1 MAKDS
6 DRQTSDSNNSS
17 AGLIVTALQSH
28 FRAKRD
34 EAIANLSVFV
44 NRPAGVGEHNN
55 LLKECIELV
64 NQVSSA
70 EESLRTVQQLFA
82 PTPAGRGD

>member
-1 MAKDS
+1 MAKDT
-6 DRQTSDSNNSS
+6 DRQVTDNSS

-34 EAIANLSVFV
+34 EAVANLSIFV
-44 NRPAGVGEHNN
+44 NRAAGVGEHNN

-70 EESLRTVQQLFA
+70 EEGLRTVQQLFA

>member
-6 DRQTSDSNNSS
+6 DRQTNDNNSS

-34 EAIANLSVFV
+34 EAVANLSVFV
-44 NRPAGVGEHNN
+44 NRPAGVGEHHN
-55 LLKECIELV
+55 LLKECVELV
-64 NQVSSA
+64 RQVSEA
-70 EESLRTVQQLFA
+70 EEGMRTVQQLFA
-82 PTPAGRGD
+82 PSPVGRGD

>member
-1 MAKDS
+1 MAKDT
-6 DRQTSDSNNSS
+6 DRQAPDNSS

-34 EAIANLSVFV
+34 EAVANLSIFV

-70 EESLRTVQQLFA
+70 EEGLRTVQQLFA
-82 PTPAGRGD
+82 PTQVGRGD